1 MRRLFRAI
9 LIVGAISALISGC
22 KKDLTEKKKPENP
35 TPQPQPKKDT
45 TFVLGVTVAGE
56 ANYDGTGKVA
66 YTVKSVMKVG
76 DNDAFRS
83 WKMEFSTDGG
93 ESWSEKKPDY
103 LALTTEDSAG
113 DVQAK
118 TYNATFTAQ
127 VAKTIEEPSDN
138 LRSKAEVSNVD
149 LSLVDVLGNEHGKGQ
164 TTANCYV
171 IHNPGTY
178 RFPVIYGNA
187 MKGGVENATAY
198 NSYKFKDYKEKR
210 IAKAQIDGVKD
221 ACLVWQDVKDLVS
234 EIKYE
239 AGYVS
244 FRVKKESIC
253 SGNAV
258 IAVRDN
264 DGVIMWSWHIWATD
278 KNLTSVEVTN
288 NKNVS
293 YKFLPFNL
301 GWCEYSVKE
310 TYEARSVSA
319 RIKQEGGKISE
330 TIVFKQKAHSGS
342 GASTSGNNVY
352 YQWGRKDPMLA
363 GSGDGI
369 DKSCFADNETYKF
382 SIKGLKALFNI
393 GPGIQ
398 NPNKFNLA
406 YQMDYD
412 IDNMWDNG
420 NTANVVKTIYD
431 PSPSGF
437 CVPDPDA
444 FNGFT
449 TTGETNGYGHEDAGN
464 VSGVFKKGWYFYTKP
479 NKTGDLFFFPA
490 NGNRSHTDGMIYDV
504 ESNYAGY
511 YWSSGAGSAGNARRF
526 SFTSKF
532 ITPSSSYYRGE
543 GYSVRPVEEK

>member
-1 MRRLFRAI
+1 M
-9 LIVGAISALISGC
+9 
-22 KKDLTEKKKPENP
+22 
-35 TPQPQPKKDT
+35 
-45 TFVLGVTVAGE
+45 
-56 ANYDGTGKVA
+56 
-66 YTVKSVMKVG
+66 
-76 DNDAFRS
+76 
-83 WKMEFSTDGG
+83 
-93 ESWSEKKPDY
+93 
-103 LALTTEDSAG
+103 
-113 DVQAK
+113 
-118 TYNATFTAQ
+118 
-127 VAKTIEEPSDN
+127 
-138 LRSKAEVSNVD
+138 
-149 LSLVDVLGNEHGKGQ
+149 
-164 TTANCYV
+164 
-171 IHNPGTY
+171 
-178 RFPVIYGNA
+178 
-187 MKGGVENATAY
+187 
-198 NSYKFKDYKEKR
+198 
-210 IAKAQIDGVKD
+210 
-221 ACLVWQDVKDLVS
+221 WQDVKDLVS

-319 RIKQEGGKISE
+319 RIKQDGGKISE

-342 GASTSGNNVY
+342 GTSTSGNNVY

-363 GSGDGI
+363 GSGNGI
-369 DKSCFADNETYKF
+369 DKSYFADNETYKF

-431 PSPSGF
+431 L

-449 TTGETNGYGHEDAGN
+449 TTGETNGYGHED
-464 VSGVFKKGWYFYTKP
+464 
-479 NKTGDLFFFPA
+479 
-490 NGNRSHTDGMIYDV
+490 
-504 ESNYAGY
+504 
-511 YWSSGAGSAGNARRF
+511 AGNARRF